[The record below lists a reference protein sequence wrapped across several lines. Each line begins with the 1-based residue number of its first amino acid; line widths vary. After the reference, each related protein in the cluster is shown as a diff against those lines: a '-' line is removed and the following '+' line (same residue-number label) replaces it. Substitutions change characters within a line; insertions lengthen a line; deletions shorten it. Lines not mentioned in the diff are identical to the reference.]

1 MDTELEDKKLEG
13 GEGEEDVELEDK
25 PELPP
30 EPADRNETV
39 DVPIREQK
47 KRNRFKEFEERA
59 AKAEREAAEARREAQ
74 EARAIHQQRLAH
86 PQDQS
91 THQQQVHPVAQ
102 RLREIDEAT
111 DRLHQEYQAVASRP
125 GFTDQQQREYE
136 QRARQLQTAKMAAVA
151 QAAAPQVNEQEMY
164 RRWKWQEFTTKHND
178 VFSNE
183 KAKYWAVAEWQ
194 KRVYAM
200 GEADTEDLAEKILDE
215 TRVKYGMKPR
225 RGGGGPDAA
234 TRARLSGVS
243 AQGAGGG
250 EVGDTGAVRM
260 GKRERQMAE
269 ELYDKIPPRE
279 AWQKWANGPGKRAA
293 LKQASKK

>member
-1 MDTELEDKKLEG
+1 MPDEFEDNKLEG
-13 GEGEEDVELEDK
+13 GEGTEEVELEEK

-30 EPADRNETV
+30 EPADRNETI
-39 DVPIREQK
+39 DVPVREQK
-47 KRNRFKEFEERA
+47 KRNRFKEFEDRA
-59 AKAEREAAEARREAQ
+59 TRAEKAAEEARREAQ
-74 EARAIHQQRLAH
+74 EARALHQQRLAH

-91 THQQQVHPVAQ
+91 HQQVNPVAQ
-102 RLREIDEAT
+102 RLRDIDEAT

-151 QAAAPQVNEQEMY
+151 QASAPQFNEQEMY
-164 RRWKWQEFTTKHND
+164 RRWKWNDFTTKHND
-178 VFSNE
+178 IFSHEQAKHWAVGRWQQLVYGE
-183 KAKYWAVAEWQ
+183 KA
-194 KRVYAM
+194 
-200 GEADTEDLAEKILDE
+200 ADTEDLAEKILDE
-215 TRVKYGMKPR
+215 ARIKYGMKPR

-243 AQGAGGG
+243 AQGGAGGDG
-250 EVGDTGAVRM
+250 GDGGAVRM

-269 ELYDKIPPRE
+269 ELYDKLPPRE

-293 LKQASKK
+293 LKQSGNRK

>member
-1 MDTELEDKKLEG
+1 MANEFEDNKLEG
-13 GEGEEDVELEDK
+13 GEGEVEELEEK

-30 EPADRNETV
+30 EPADRDETI
-39 DVPIREQK
+39 DVPVREQK

-59 AKAEREAAEARREAQ
+59 ARAEKEAAEARREAQ
-74 EARAIHQQRLAH
+74 EARALHQQRLAH

-91 THQQQVHPVAQ
+91 SQPAQQAHPAAQ
-102 RLREIDEAT
+102 RLKDIDAAT
-111 DRLHQEYQAVASRP
+111 RQLH
-125 GFTDQQQREYE
+125 REYE
-136 QRARQLQTAKMAAVA
+136 AVAGSRKLSAKEQQDYEDRSLALQTARISTIA
-151 QAAAPQVNEQEMY
+151 QASSPQVNEQEMY
-164 RRWKWQEFTTKHND
+164 RRWKWNDFTNRHND

-215 TRVKYGMKPR
+215 TRIKYGMKPR

-234 TRARLSGVS
+234 TKARLSGVS
-243 AQGAGGG
+243 AQGGGG
-250 EVGDTGAVRM
+250 SEAGDTGAVRM

-269 ELYDKIPPRE
+269 ELYDKLPPRE

-293 LKQASKK
+293 MKQASRK